1 MVKLITT
8 LLLLLL
14 ATANV
19 FAQQSKVHLST
30 DNQQVY
36 IGDAIIIDI
45 ESTGLIESLN
55 VEPLKKIATFDR
67 ETYGTRIAVV
77 GGKVVENKI
86 RRMEFTAVEP
96 GIIIFGP
103 LTGVANSGE
112 VQSNS
117 IAISVS
123 KADDEQWSPSNK
135 DLTLEFTLD
144 NHSPYVHQKIIAD
157 MVLRHRY
164 PVADESI
171 SLPDFSQ
178 FDVVPV
184 FEQRRT
190 LDSSDEG
197 WRVISWQWLLHP
209 KSSGELTVQGPG
221 WSGLMVKSRTQR
233 GNFTLAP
240 QPIDLSI
247 QAANNP
253 DEWWLPASSVVLED
267 SWSSPVTEIS
277 AGDELI
283 RTVTITATGILSQ
296 QIPDILPL
304 ESRAISSVLISQQ
317 RNQTLVDNII
327 TSNAEFKFR
336 MTAQSPIPVFLDT
349 IRVPWWSTVENKMKE
364 AIIPAR
370 RINVGLPERADVLAN
385 LALKRTPWER
395 IKLTLRS
402 INVGWKIPAL
412 LTALLITTLLLL
424 KKSTYVSNLIKHAS
438 QRRHIRKINR
448 AVRNE
453 DWFEVWTLLE
463 AAPATVRNNIEAQKI
478 QAHVEHALFSQSQ
491 STPNTGTELPILRM
505 KHSEQTTEYPRV
517 HLPQLD
523 I

>member
-1 MVKLITT
+1 MVKLAAT
-8 LLLLLL
+8 LLLLVL
-14 ATANV
+14 ATSHV
-19 FAQQSKVHLST
+19 FAQAKVQLST

-45 ESTGLIESLN
+45 ESTGLLEPLN
-55 VEPLKKIATFDR
+55 VEPLKKVTTFDR

-77 GGKVVENKI
+77 EGKVVENQI
-86 RRMEFTAVEP
+86 RRMEFTAVTD
-96 GIIIFGP
+96 GTLIFGP
-103 LTGVANSGE
+103 LTGVANNGE

-117 IAISVS
+117 ISISVS
-123 KADDEQWSPSNK
+123 KADDKQWNPSK
-135 DLTLEFTLD
+135 EDLVLEFTLN
-144 NHSPYVHQKIIAD
+144 NHAPYVHQQIVAD
-157 MVLRHRY
+157 MELRHRY

-171 SLPDFSQ
+171 TLPDFSQ

-190 LDSSDEG
+190 LDQSDAG

-209 KSSGELTVQGPG
+209 KSSGKLTLNGPE

-233 GNFTLAP
+233 GNFALPAEP
-240 QPIDLSI
+240 VDLSI

-253 DEWWLPASSVVLED
+253 NEWWLPASSVVLED

-277 AGDELI
+277 AGEEVI

-317 RNQTLVDNII
+317 RNQTLVDDKI

-395 IKLTLRS
+395 LKLTLRS
-402 INVGWKIPAL
+402 ISVSWKIPAL
-412 LTALLITTLLLL
+412 LTALLMTALLLL
-424 KKSTYVSNLIKHAS
+424 NKSNYLSNLLKHIS
-438 QRRHIRKINR
+438 QRRHIHKINR
-448 AVRNE
+448 AVKNK
-453 DWFEVWTLLE
+453 DWLNVWAFLE
-463 AAPATVRNNIEAQKI
+463 AAPATVRNSIEAQKI
-478 QAHVEHALFSQSQ
+478 RAHCEHALFSQSQ

-505 KHSEQTTEYPRV
+505 VHSEQTSEHPPERT
-517 HLPQLD
+517 PQLN